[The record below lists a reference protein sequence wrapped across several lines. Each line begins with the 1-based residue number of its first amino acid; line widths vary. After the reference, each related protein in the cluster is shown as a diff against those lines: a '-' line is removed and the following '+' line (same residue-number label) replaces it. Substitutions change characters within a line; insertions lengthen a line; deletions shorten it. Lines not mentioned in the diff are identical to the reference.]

1 MSHLTRAIRFV
12 RHWHARAGVLA
23 ALFFLFLAATG
34 VALNHTDALQLASKQ
49 VGAGWLMHWYGV
61 KSEAPAQ
68 GYLFEQGYFVGNREH
83 WVMDGRDLPPS
94 PEPVLGAAEVA
105 GMRYLAT
112 ASMIHIYLPDGS
124 LVDRLTGSA
133 LPAAPVS
140 RLGQK
145 DGTLL
150 VQTPQGIF
158 VSEDGLDWRP
168 DAAEGVTWSQPQPL
182 PADVGARVAAHF
194 APSLPLERVLLDVHS
209 GRIFGRYGPLAMDLA
224 ALALAAL
231 ALSGIWIY
239 LRTIR
244 RKP

>member
-1 MSHLTRAIRFV
+1 MSHLTRLLRLV

-34 VALNHTDALQLASKQ
+34 VALNHTDALQLARKQ
-49 VGAGWLMHWYGV
+49 VGADWLMRWYGV

-68 GYLFEQGYFVGNREH
+68 GYLFDQGYFVGNREH
-83 WVMDGRDLPPS
+83 WVMDGHELPSS
-94 PEPVLGAAEVA
+94 PEAVLGAVEVA

-112 ASMIHIYLPDGS
+112 ASAIHVYQPDGS
-124 LVDRLTGSA
+124 LVDRLAGSA
-133 LPAAPVS
+133 LPAVPVG
-140 RLGQK
+140 RIGK
-145 DGTLL
+145 KGDALL
-150 VQTPQGIF
+150 VETAQGVFI
-158 VSEDGLDWRP
+158 SEDGLSWRP
-168 DAAEGVTWSQPQPL
+168 GTAEDATWAQPQPL
-182 PADVGARVAAHF
+182 PADVGARAAAHF

-224 ALALAAL
+224 ALILAAL

-244 RKP
+244 RRH